1 MRLAALSITQQII
14 ADCAR
19 VCVCV
24 SVCLCL
30 SVCLSVFVCV
40 CVCLSVFV
48 CLSLCVCVCLSVFVC
63 LSLRAYREG
72 ARCRLSSL
80 CSALCHLHLALCSAL
95 CHLHLALCSASL
107 SMTVQ
112 ERKQRELQ
120 RAQQEQD
127 AGVSW

>member
-1 MRLAALSITQQII
+1 MRLAALSITQQIV

-19 VCVCV
+19 V
-24 SVCLCL
+24 
-30 SVCLSVFVCV
+30 
-40 CVCLSVFV
+40 
-48 CLSLCVCVCLSVFVC
+48 CVCVCLSVFVC

-80 CSALCHLHLALCSAL
+80 CSALCHLHLALCSA
-95 CHLHLALCSASL
+95 SL